1 MNNYLLGRQGPSF
14 ISVVRHSKQTKSEST
29 FHYFILPFC
38 NETTGEN
45 TVGNWQRNQI
55 YHNIRYVSTKTN
67 LIRTCG
73 FLLAN
78 LPIEKEL
85 RNVSGNFSDEL
96 KSNPYDK
103 VPCFSYQKVPRGQGL
118 WTQRVKQD
126 ALETQSFRT
135 PVVTTSFSE
144 AQGSRTKESLARPE
158 KDGLYK
164 VNSEGAISC
173 YSTVKQVLTSQ
184 CVWKVYLIPLPKT
197 FKWNYLPKVG

>member
-103 VPCFSYQKVPRGQGL
+103 VPCFSYQKVPEGRDSEHSGWNRMRWKPSPSELRLSLPASLKHKEAVQKKAWQDRRKTDFTKL
-118 WTQRVKQD
+118 TVKV
-126 ALETQSFRT
+126 
-135 PVVTTSFSE
+135 P
-144 AQGSRTKESLARPE
+144 SLA
-158 KDGLYK
+158 
-164 VNSEGAISC
+164 
-173 YSTVKQVLTSQ
+173 T
-184 CVWKVYLIPLPKT
+184 PLSSRS
-197 FKWNYLPKVG
+197 